1 MDKLSRFLV
10 AVAACLL
17 LPAGA
22 GSVEQTSTP
31 EATAHSLPWPMQVS
45 VSDHSFVIYPPRF
58 RSWQDNRLQG
68 TAAVSVRAQDSEQL
82 QFGMLTL
89 SARTMTDPGTGMVT
103 IGDLVIDDADFPAA
117 GERTAAFAALLQ
129 RQIGAQSWQIAQNRL
144 QSGIEI
150 ERNAQQ
156 ASEQPLK
163 HDAPRIIH
171 TQQPAILVPVDGAPV
186 LRDVPE
192 TALMRVINTR
202 ALILFDKNTQRYYLH
217 VDGVW
222 MNSRG
227 LDGPW
232 VPSAIVSSGLDRA
245 KERVMQQDQVDLLDG
260 DGEDLRFT
268 GEAPAIFVSTVP
280 AELLETDGAP
290 EYSPIDDTR
299 LLYVVNSPQS
309 ILFDLESQQHYALIS
324 GRWFHSPRL
333 DLPDWTHVP
342 ANSLPADFAM
352 IPPDHPIS
360 SVRTAV
366 AGTVEAREA
375 VIANAIPE
383 IAGIDR
389 AGARLE
395 IAYDGPASFRS
406 IDGTFLQYAVNSP
419 TPVIRASENAFFAL
433 DNGVWFVSGSPY
445 GAWEVASHVP
455 PEIYAIPRGSPL
467 HYVTYVRIHGDTPDT
482 VYVGYTPGY
491 VGSYIAADSVVVY
504 GTGWY
509 YRPWIG
515 SIWFGG
521 PVTWGHGFTVSY
533 SWWNPWWS
541 WTPVYRSRVRHYR
554 PWWGPWHAPFAHS
567 RKVVV
572 GAPRNV
578 TVINTVN
585 VTNIYQRWSPKA
597 VARKGSHLHRPKR
610 AAAPIVHRTPG
621 SGSIR
626 FSDGRVR
633 QFSGSGDMRYRS
645 PGSRARERERPSL
658 PPIQTTRPRA
668 NTEAFTPRPR
678 SQQAPALR
686 RSDADRRHQAE
697 PRARERRNLPSH
709 LSSPPSLPPAP
720 QARTNR
726 RDTATIPSRP
736 RRDTADRR
744 RAQPPAVAGPQQ
756 APLQAR
762 PTLPRAERNRV
773 QRPPAEVAPQRRQR
787 ADAARPLL
795 RQQRAA
801 PNAPAAS
808 TPRVAPRPRASAPGP
823 TAPLARE
830 RPLRPRGA
838 GAQPQAG
845 GPQGRRQSGG
855 PPRVPLGGLSR

>member
-17 LPAGA
+17 PAGV
-22 GSVEQTSTP
+22 GSVEQTNGS
-31 EATAHSLPWPMQVS
+31 EAATHSPPWPMQLS

-58 RSWQDNRLQG
+58 QSWRDDRLQG
-68 TAAVSVRAQDSEQL
+68 KAAVSVRAKDSEQL
-82 QFGMLTL
+82 QFGMLTV
-89 SARTMTDPGTGMVT
+89 SARTITDPGTGMVT
-103 IGDLVIDDADFPAA
+103 IDNLTIDDADFPAA
-117 GERTAAFAALLQ
+117 GARMAEFTALLQ
-129 RQIGAQSWQIAQNRL
+129 RQIGAQSWQVAQDRL
-144 QSGIEI
+144 QSDIAIEHS
-150 ERNAQQ
+150 AQQ
-156 ASEQPLK
+156 ASEQPLR
-163 HDAPRIIH
+163 HDAPHIIH
-171 TQQPAILVPVDGAPV
+171 TQQPAILIPVDGAPV

-202 ALILFDKNTQRYYLH
+202 ALILFDKNAQRHYLH
-217 VDGVW
+217 VDGAW
-222 MNSRG
+222 MNSRN
-227 LDGPW
+227 LEGPW
-232 VPSAIVSSGLDRA
+232 LPSAIVSSELDRA
-245 KERVMQQDQVDLLDG
+245 KERVTQQNQVDLLDG
-260 DGEDLRFT
+260 DGEGLRISD
-268 GEAPAIFVSTVP
+268 GAPAIFVSTVP
-280 AELLETDGAP
+280 AELLQTDGAP
-290 EYSPIDDTR
+290 EYSPVGDTR
-299 LLYVVNSPQS
+299 LLYVINSPQS
-309 ILFDLESQQHYALIS
+309 IFFDLESQQHYALIS
-324 GRWFHSPRL
+324 GRWFRSPRL
-333 DLPDWTHVP
+333 DLPDWFHVP
-342 ANSLPADFAM
+342 AAQLPADFAM
-352 IPPDHPIS
+352 IPPDHPVS
-360 SVRTAV
+360 DVRTAV

-406 IDGTFLQYAVNSP
+406 IDGTSLQYAVNSP

-445 GAWEVASHVP
+445 GPWEVASHVP
-455 PEIYAIPRGSPL
+455 SEIYAIPRSSPL
-467 HYVTYVRIHGDTPDT
+467 HYVTYVRIHGNTPDT

-491 VGSYIAADSVVVY
+491 VGSYVAADSVVVY

-515 SIWFGG
+515 SVWYGA

-554 PWWGPWHAPFAHS
+554 PWWGPWHAPFSHS
-567 RKVVV
+567 HKVVV

-597 VARKGSHLHRPKR
+597 VAWKGPHLHRPKR
-610 AAAPIVHRTPG
+610 AAAPIVRRTPG

-626 FSDGRVR
+626 FSDGRVH
-633 QFSGSGDMRYRS
+633 QFSGSGDARHRN

-668 NTEAFTPRPR
+668 NAEAFTPGPR

-686 RSDADRRHQAE
+686 RSDADRRHRTE
-697 PRARERRNLPSH
+697 PRAQQRRNLPSH
-709 LSSPPSLPPAP
+709 LSSPSSLPAAP

-726 RDTATIPSRP
+726 RDAATVPLRP
-736 RRDTADRR
+736 RRDTVDRR
-744 RAQPPAVAGPQQ
+744 PAPPSAVVGPQQ

-762 PTLPRAERNRV
+762 PTPSRAERNRV
-773 QRPPAEVAPQRRQR
+773 QRPPAGVAPQRRQR
-787 ADAARPLL
+787 ADTPRSLL
-795 RQQRAA
+795 RQPSAV

-808 TPRVAPRPRASAPGP
+808 SPRVAPRPRATAPGP
-823 TAPLARE
+823 SAPLTKE
-830 RPLRPRGA
+830 RSLRPRGA

-845 GPQGRRQSGG
+845 APRGRRQSGG